1 VRVVSPETDLLD
13 RFEIVVDPTA
23 EPVDFDE
30 VLADFLLGLVE
41 RRRRGPNKPV
51 LAPGEAKRRARQA

>member
-1 VRVVSPETDLLD
+1 MPVRQTGSRDADFLD

-30 VLADFLLGLVE
+30 VLADFLLHVVEQRRPGSQSKE
-41 RRRRGPNKPV
+41 RRP
-51 LAPGEAKRRARQA
+51 Q